1 MTKQQAEKKTV
12 KFETEV
18 SKLLD
23 IVANSLYTEKE
34 IFLRE
39 LISNSSDACEKL
51 RYVSQTDS
59 KAPKTNK
66 FQIRIHL
73 NEKNKTISIKDNGIG
88 MDDKDM
94 QSNLGTI
101 AKSGTEEF
109 IKKMGDKKGDINQIG
124 KFGVGFYSSF
134 MVSDQVVVRSKKYD
148 SSSGYLWTSDGKGTF
163 SIEETEYNE
172 IGTEITLSIKKDE
185 KEFLSKYK
193 IEEIIKKYSDF
204 VPFPIFVTSEED
216 KNDKKKDDKT
226 EEQVNSAEAIW
237 LKDKSKIKK
246 DDYKSFYNQ
255 VSNYYDEPLTTI
267 HFKAEGVVNY
277 TALLYLPKSQPQDL
291 YHPDRK
297 NKLKL
302 YVNKVF
308 ISDKL
313 DALIP
318 AWLRFVPGVVDT
330 EDLSLNISREILQN
344 NAVINKISNA
354 ITKRAL
360 KEILELKKKK
370 PDEFKDFWKNF
381 GPVVKEGLYEF
392 NDFHDQIFEFST
404 FNCSEKEEMI
414 TLDQYVTDFSND
426 KKKIYYISGENK
438 ENLINSPQM
447 ELFKNKKIN
456 VLLITDPVDE
466 FWMPMKMKF
475 KDYEFTSIT
484 KGEVD
489 IEDKKESKK
498 DKQEPKE
505 DKDFVGFLKDNL
517 KDKVKDVKIS
527 KRLTTSASCL
537 VADENDMD
545 MHLKKLMAANNQ
557 NISDEKR
564 ILEININHELV
575 NKLKSLDKNQKD
587 KFCEILYDHAKLMEG
602 ESLDDPKKYTNL
614 VSELF
619 YNRPKILPKI
629 FKFIWLLLF

>member
-39 LISNSSDACEKL
+39 LISNASDACEKL
-51 RYVSQTDS
+51 RYVSQSDS
-59 KAPKTNK
+59 SIEKTK
-66 FQIRIHL
+66 QFEIRIHI
-73 NEKNKTISIKDNGIG
+73 NEKNKTITIKDNGIG
-88 MDDKDM
+88 MDESDM
-94 QSNLGTI
+94 KSNLGTI
-101 AKSGTEEF
+101 AKSGTEDF
-109 IKKMGDKKGDINQIG
+109 IKKMGDKKGDVNQIG

-148 SSSGYLWTSDGKGTF
+148 CQDGFLWTSDGKGTF
-163 SIEETEYNE
+163 SIENTNYNTN
-172 IGTEITLSIKKDE
+172 GTEITLSIKKE
-185 KEFLSKYK
+185 ENEFLTKHR

-204 VPFPIFVTSEED
+204 VPFPIFVSLEED
-216 KNDKKKDDKT
+216 KKEKKDEK
-226 EEQVNSAEAIW
+226 EIESQVNSAEAIW
-237 LKDKSKIKK
+237 LKDKTKIKEE
-246 DDYKSFYNQ
+246 DYKNFYNQ
-255 VSNYYDEPLTTI
+255 ISNFYDDPLKTI

-313 DALIP
+313 ESLIP
-318 AWLRFVPGVVDT
+318 AWLRFIPGVVDT

-354 ITKRAL
+354 ITKRIL
-360 KEILELKKKK
+360 KEISDLKKKN
-370 PDEFKDFWKNF
+370 PEEFISFWKNF
-381 GPVVKEGLYEF
+381 GPVIKEGLYEF
-392 NDFHDQIFEFST
+392 NDFHDQIFEFT
-404 FNCSEKEEMI
+404 LFHCSEKKEMI
-414 TLDQYVTDFSND
+414 SLDDYILNFSNE

-466 FWMPMKMKF
+466 FWMPMKMNF
-475 KDYEFTSIT
+475 KEYEFTSIT
-484 KGEVD
+484 KGEID
-489 IEDKKESKK
+489 IEEKSDKSQNKE
-498 DKQEPKE
+498 EPKE
-505 DKDFVGFLKDNL
+505 NLDFVTYLKDLL
-517 KDKVKDVKIS
+517 KDKVKDVKVS

-557 NISDEKR
+557 TISDEKR
-564 ILEININHELV
+564 ILEVNINHSLV
-575 NKLKSLDKNQKD
+575 SKVMSLEKSQKD
-587 KFCEILYDHAKLMEG
+587 KFGEILYDHAKLMEG
-602 ESLDDPKKYTNL
+602 ENLDDPKRYTNL
-614 VSELF
+614 IAELVSL
-619 YNRPKILPKI
+619 
-629 FKFIWLLLF
+629 

>member
-163 SIEETEYNE
+163 SIEKTEYNE

-354 ITKRAL
+354 ITKRVL

-414 TLDQYVTDFSND
+414 TLDQYLTDFSND

-484 KGEVD
+484 KGEID

-498 DKQEPKE
+498 DKEDPKE

-614 VSELF
+614 VSELVS
-619 YNRPKILPKI
+619 L
-629 FKFIWLLLF
+629 

>member
-354 ITKRAL
+354 ITKRVL

-370 PDEFKDFWKNF
+370 PDQFKDFWKNF

-426 KKKIYYISGENK
+426 KNKIYYISGENK

-498 DKQEPKE
+498 DKEEPKE

-614 VSELF
+614 VSELVS
-619 YNRPKILPKI
+619 L
-629 FKFIWLLLF
+629 

>member
-51 RYVSQTDS
+51 RYISQTDS
-59 KAPKTNK
+59 SVEKTK
-66 FQIRIHL
+66 QFEIRVHI
-73 NEKNKTISIKDNGIG
+73 NEKNKTITIKDNGIG
-88 MDDKDM
+88 MDEKDM

-101 AKSGTEEF
+101 AKSGTEDF

-134 MVSDQVVVRSKKYD
+134 MVSDQVVVRSKKYN
-148 SSSGYLWTSDGKGTF
+148 SQEGFLWTSDGKGTF
-163 SIEETEYNE
+163 SIEKTNYNNN
-172 IGTEITLSIKKDE
+172 GTEIVLSIKKDE
-185 KEFLSKYK
+185 SEFLSKYR

-204 VPFPIFVTSEED
+204 VPFPIFVSSEED
-216 KNDKKKDDKT
+216 DKEKKDKKDV
-226 EEQVNSAEAIW
+226 ESQINSAEAIW
-237 LKDKSKIKK
+237 LKDKSKIKEE
-246 DDYKSFYNQ
+246 DYKNFFNQISNFY
-255 VSNYYDEPLTTI
+255 DDPLKTI

-313 DALIP
+313 ESLIP
-318 AWLRFVPGVVDT
+318 AWLRFIPGVVDT

-354 ITKRAL
+354 ITKRIL
-360 KEILELKKKK
+360 KEISELKKKK
-370 PDEFKDFWKNF
+370 PEEFLSFWKNF
-381 GPVVKEGLYEF
+381 GPVIKEGLYEF
-392 NDFHDQIFEFST
+392 NDYHDQIFEFT
-404 FNCSEKEEMI
+404 LFHCSEKNEMI
-414 TLDQYVTDFSND
+414 SLDEYISDFSNE

-447 ELFKNKKIN
+447 ELFKNKNIN

-475 KDYEFTSIT
+475 KEYEFTSIT

-489 IEDKKESKK
+489 IEEKSDKSEDIK
-498 DKQEPKE
+498 EPKE
-505 DKDFVGFLKDNL
+505 NLDFVAYLKDLL
-517 KDKVKDVKIS
+517 KDKVKDVKVS

-564 ILEININHELV
+564 ILEININHTLV
-575 NKLKSLDKNQKD
+575 SKVKSLEKSQKD
-587 KFCEILYDHAKLMEG
+587 KFSEILYDHAKLMEG
-602 ESLDDPKKYTNL
+602 ENLDDPKKYTNL
-614 VSELF
+614 IAELVSL
-619 YNRPKILPKI
+619 
-629 FKFIWLLLF
+629 

>member
-39 LISNSSDACEKL
+39 LISNASDACEKL
-51 RYVSQTDS
+51 RYVSQSDS
-59 KAPKTNK
+59 SIEKTK
-66 FQIRIHL
+66 QFEIRIHI
-73 NEKNKTISIKDNGIG
+73 NEKNKTITIKDNGIG
-88 MDDKDM
+88 MDESDM
-94 QSNLGTI
+94 KSNLGTI
-101 AKSGTEEF
+101 AKSGTEDF
-109 IKKMGDKKGDINQIG
+109 IKKMGDKKGDVNQIG

-148 SSSGYLWTSDGKGTF
+148 CQDGFLWTSDGKGTF
-163 SIEETEYNE
+163 SIENTNYNTN
-172 IGTEITLSIKKDE
+172 GTEITLSIKKE
-185 KEFLSKYK
+185 ENEFLTKHR

-204 VPFPIFVTSEED
+204 VPFPIFVSLEED
-216 KNDKKKDDKT
+216 KKEKKDEK
-226 EEQVNSAEAIW
+226 EIESQVNSAEAIW
-237 LKDKSKIKK
+237 LKDKTKIKEE
-246 DDYKSFYNQ
+246 DYKNFYNQ
-255 VSNYYDEPLTTI
+255 ISNFYDDPLKTI

-313 DALIP
+313 ESLIP
-318 AWLRFVPGVVDT
+318 AWLRFIPGVVDT

-354 ITKRAL
+354 ITKRIL
-360 KEILELKKKK
+360 KEISDLKKKN
-370 PDEFKDFWKNF
+370 PEEFISFWKNF
-381 GPVVKEGLYEF
+381 GPVIKEGLYEF
-392 NDFHDQIFEFST
+392 NDFHDQIFEFT
-404 FNCSEKEEMI
+404 LFHCSEKKEMI
-414 TLDQYVTDFSND
+414 SLDDYILNFSNE

-466 FWMPMKMKF
+466 FWMPMKMNF
-475 KDYEFTSIT
+475 KEYEFTSIT
-484 KGEVD
+484 KGEID
-489 IEDKKESKK
+489 IEEKSDKSQDKEESK
-498 DKQEPKE
+498 ENL
-505 DKDFVGFLKDNL
+505 DFVTYLKDLL
-517 KDKVKDVKIS
+517 KDKVKDVKVS

-557 NISDEKR
+557 TISDEKR
-564 ILEININHELV
+564 ILEVNIDHSLV
-575 NKLKSLDKNQKD
+575 SKVMSLEKSQKD
-587 KFCEILYDHAKLMEG
+587 KFGEILYDHAKLMEG
-602 ESLDDPKKYTNL
+602 ENLDDPKRYTNL
-614 VSELF
+614 IAELVSL
-619 YNRPKILPKI
+619 
-629 FKFIWLLLF
+629 

>member
-354 ITKRAL
+354 ITKRVL

-456 VLLITDPVDE
+456 VLLISDPVDE

-484 KGEVD
+484 KGELD
-489 IEDKKESKK
+489 IEDKKEPKK
-498 DKQEPKE
+498 DKEEPKE

-614 VSELF
+614 VSELVS
-619 YNRPKILPKI
+619 L
-629 FKFIWLLLF
+629 

>member
-216 KNDKKKDDKT
+216 KNDKKKDDKS

-354 ITKRAL
+354 ITKRVL

-404 FNCSEKEEMI
+404 FNCSEKEELI

-484 KGEVD
+484 KGEID

-498 DKQEPKE
+498 DKEEPKE
-505 DKDFVGFLKDNL
+505 NKDFVGILKDNL

-614 VSELF
+614 VSELVS
-619 YNRPKILPKI
+619 L
-629 FKFIWLLLF
+629 

>member
-39 LISNSSDACEKL
+39 LISNASDACEKL
-51 RYVSQTDS
+51 RYVSQSDS
-59 KAPKTNK
+59 SIEKTK
-66 FQIRIHL
+66 QFEIRIHI
-73 NEKNKTISIKDNGIG
+73 NEKNKTITIKDNGIG
-88 MDDKDM
+88 MDESDM
-94 QSNLGTI
+94 KSNLGTI
-101 AKSGTEEF
+101 AKSGTEDF
-109 IKKMGDKKGDINQIG
+109 IKKMGDKKGDVNQIG

-148 SSSGYLWTSDGKGTF
+148 CQDGFLWTSDGKGTF
-163 SIEETEYNE
+163 SIENTNYNTN
-172 IGTEITLSIKKDE
+172 GTEITLSIKKE
-185 KEFLSKYK
+185 ENEFLTKHR

-204 VPFPIFVTSEED
+204 VPFPIFVSLEED
-216 KNDKKKDDKT
+216 KKEKKDEK
-226 EEQVNSAEAIW
+226 EIESQVNSAEAIW
-237 LKDKSKIKK
+237 LKDKTKIKEE
-246 DDYKSFYNQ
+246 DYKNFYNQ
-255 VSNYYDEPLTTI
+255 ISNFYDDHLKTI

-313 DALIP
+313 ESLIP
-318 AWLRFVPGVVDT
+318 AWLRFIPGVVDT

-354 ITKRAL
+354 ITKRIL
-360 KEILELKKKK
+360 KEISDLKKKN
-370 PDEFKDFWKNF
+370 PEEFISFWKNF
-381 GPVVKEGLYEF
+381 GPVIKEGLYEF
-392 NDFHDQIFEFST
+392 NDFHDQIFEFT
-404 FNCSEKEEMI
+404 LFHCSEKKEMI
-414 TLDQYVTDFSND
+414 SLDDYILNFSNE

-466 FWMPMKMKF
+466 FWMPMKMNF
-475 KDYEFTSIT
+475 KEYEFTSIT
-484 KGEVD
+484 KGEID
-489 IEDKKESKK
+489 IEEKSDKSQDKE
-498 DKQEPKE
+498 EPKE
-505 DKDFVGFLKDNL
+505 NLDFVTYLKDLL
-517 KDKVKDVKIS
+517 KDKVKDVKVS

-557 NISDEKR
+557 TISDEKR
-564 ILEININHELV
+564 ILEVNINHSLV
-575 NKLKSLDKNQKD
+575 SKVMSLEKSQKD
-587 KFCEILYDHAKLMEG
+587 KFGEILYDHAKLMEG
-602 ESLDDPKKYTNL
+602 ENLDDPKRYTNL
-614 VSELF
+614 IAELVSL
-619 YNRPKILPKI
+619 
-629 FKFIWLLLF
+629 

>member
-39 LISNSSDACEKL
+39 LISNASDACEKL
-51 RYVSQTDS
+51 RYVSQSDS
-59 KAPKTNK
+59 SIEKTK
-66 FQIRIHL
+66 QFEIRIHI
-73 NEKNKTISIKDNGIG
+73 NEKNKTITIKDNGIG
-88 MDDKDM
+88 MDESDM
-94 QSNLGTI
+94 KSNLGTI
-101 AKSGTEEF
+101 AKSGTEDF
-109 IKKMGDKKGDINQIG
+109 IKKMGDKKGDVNQIG

-148 SSSGYLWTSDGKGTF
+148 CQDGFLWTSDGKGTF
-163 SIEETEYNE
+163 SIENTNYNTN
-172 IGTEITLSIKKDE
+172 GTEITLSMKKE
-185 KEFLSKYK
+185 ENEFLSKHR

-204 VPFPIFVTSEED
+204 VPFPIFVSLEED
-216 KNDKKKDDKT
+216 KKEKKDEK
-226 EEQVNSAEAIW
+226 EIESQVNSAEAIW
-237 LKDKSKIKK
+237 LKDKTKIKEE
-246 DDYKSFYNQ
+246 DYKNFYNQ
-255 VSNYYDEPLTTI
+255 ISNFYDDPLKTI

-313 DALIP
+313 ESLIP
-318 AWLRFVPGVVDT
+318 AWLRFIPGVVDT

-354 ITKRAL
+354 ITKRIL
-360 KEILELKKKK
+360 KEISDLKKKN
-370 PDEFKDFWKNF
+370 PEEFISFWKNF
-381 GPVVKEGLYEF
+381 GPVIKEGLYEF
-392 NDFHDQIFEFST
+392 NDFHDQIFEFT
-404 FNCSEKEEMI
+404 LFHCSEKKEMI
-414 TLDQYVTDFSND
+414 SLDDYILNFSNE

-466 FWMPMKMKF
+466 FWMPMKMNF
-475 KDYEFTSIT
+475 KEYEFTSIT
-484 KGEVD
+484 KGEID
-489 IEDKKESKK
+489 IEEKSDKSQDKE
-498 DKQEPKE
+498 EPKE
-505 DKDFVGFLKDNL
+505 NLDFVTYLKDLL
-517 KDKVKDVKIS
+517 KDKVKDVKVS

-557 NISDEKR
+557 TISDEKR
-564 ILEININHELV
+564 ILEVNINHSLV
-575 NKLKSLDKNQKD
+575 SKVMSLEKSQKD
-587 KFCEILYDHAKLMEG
+587 KFGEILYDHAKLMEG
-602 ESLDDPKKYTNL
+602 ENLDDPKRYTNL
-614 VSELF
+614 IAELVSL
-619 YNRPKILPKI
+619 
-629 FKFIWLLLF
+629 

>member
-426 KKKIYYISGENK
+426 KKKVYYISGENK

-484 KGEVD
+484 KGEID

-498 DKQEPKE
+498 DKEEPKE

-614 VSELF
+614 VSELVS
-619 YNRPKILPKI
+619 L
-629 FKFIWLLLF
+629 

>member
-498 DKQEPKE
+498 DKEEPKE

-614 VSELF
+614 VSELVS
-619 YNRPKILPKI
+619 L
-629 FKFIWLLLF
+629 

>member
-39 LISNSSDACEKL
+39 LISNASDACEKL
-51 RYVSQTDS
+51 RYVSQSDS
-59 KAPKTNK
+59 SIEKTK
-66 FQIRIHL
+66 QFEIRIHI
-73 NEKNKTISIKDNGIG
+73 NEKNKTITIKDNGIG
-88 MDDKDM
+88 MDESDM
-94 QSNLGTI
+94 KSNLGTI
-101 AKSGTEEF
+101 AKSGTEDF
-109 IKKMGDKKGDINQIG
+109 IKKMGDKKGDVNQIG

-148 SSSGYLWTSDGKGTF
+148 CQDGFLWTSDGKGTF
-163 SIEETEYNE
+163 SIENTNYNTN
-172 IGTEITLSIKKDE
+172 GTEITLSIKKE
-185 KEFLSKYK
+185 ENEFLTKHR

-204 VPFPIFVTSEED
+204 VPFPIFVSLEED
-216 KNDKKKDDKT
+216 KKEKKDEK
-226 EEQVNSAEAIW
+226 EIESQVNSAEAIW
-237 LKDKSKIKK
+237 LKDKTKIKEE
-246 DDYKSFYNQ
+246 DYKNFYNQ
-255 VSNYYDEPLTTI
+255 ISNFYDDPLKTI

-302 YVNKVF
+302 YVNQVF

-313 DALIP
+313 ESLIP
-318 AWLRFVPGVVDT
+318 AWLRFIPGVVDT

-354 ITKRAL
+354 ITKRIL
-360 KEILELKKKK
+360 KEISDLKKKN
-370 PDEFKDFWKNF
+370 PEEFISFWKNF
-381 GPVVKEGLYEF
+381 GPVIKEGLYEF
-392 NDFHDQIFEFST
+392 NDFHDQIFEFT
-404 FNCSEKEEMI
+404 LFHCSEKKEMI
-414 TLDQYVTDFSND
+414 SLDDYISNFSNE

-466 FWMPMKMKF
+466 FWMPMKMNF
-475 KDYEFTSIT
+475 KEYEFTSIT
-484 KGEVD
+484 KGEID
-489 IEDKKESKK
+489 IEEKSDKSQDKE
-498 DKQEPKE
+498 EPKE
-505 DKDFVGFLKDNL
+505 NLDFVTYLKDLL
-517 KDKVKDVKIS
+517 KDKVKDVKVS

-557 NISDEKR
+557 TISDEKR
-564 ILEININHELV
+564 ILEVNINHSLV
-575 NKLKSLDKNQKD
+575 SKVMSLEKSQKD
-587 KFCEILYDHAKLMEG
+587 KFGEILYDHAKLMEG
-602 ESLDDPKKYTNL
+602 ENLDDPKRYTNL
-614 VSELF
+614 IAELVSL
-619 YNRPKILPKI
+619 
-629 FKFIWLLLF
+629 

>member
-39 LISNSSDACEKL
+39 LISNASDACEKL
-51 RYVSQTDS
+51 RYVSQSDS
-59 KAPKTNK
+59 SVEKTK
-66 FQIRIHL
+66 QFEIRIHI
-73 NEKNKTISIKDNGIG
+73 NEKNKTITIKDNGIG
-88 MDDKDM
+88 MDESDM
-94 QSNLGTI
+94 KSNLGTI
-101 AKSGTEEF
+101 AKSGTEDF
-109 IKKMGDKKGDINQIG
+109 IKKMGDKKGDVNQIG

-148 SSSGYLWTSDGKGTF
+148 CQDGFLWTSDGKGTF
-163 SIEETEYNE
+163 SIENTNYNTN
-172 IGTEITLSIKKDE
+172 GTEITLSIKKE
-185 KEFLSKYK
+185 ENEFLTKHR

-204 VPFPIFVTSEED
+204 VPFPIFVSLEED
-216 KNDKKKDDKT
+216 KKEKKDEK
-226 EEQVNSAEAIW
+226 EIESRVNSAEAIW
-237 LKDKSKIKK
+237 LKDKTKIKEE
-246 DDYKSFYNQ
+246 DYKNFYNQ
-255 VSNYYDEPLTTI
+255 ISNFYDDPLKTI

-313 DALIP
+313 ESLIP
-318 AWLRFVPGVVDT
+318 AWLRFIPGVVDT

-354 ITKRAL
+354 ITKRIL
-360 KEILELKKKK
+360 KEISDLKKKN
-370 PDEFKDFWKNF
+370 PEEFISFWKNF
-381 GPVVKEGLYEF
+381 GPVIKEGLYEF
-392 NDFHDQIFEFST
+392 NDFHDQIFEFT
-404 FNCSEKEEMI
+404 LFHCSEKKEMI
-414 TLDQYVTDFSND
+414 SLDDYILNFSNE

-466 FWMPMKMKF
+466 FWMPMKMNF
-475 KDYEFTSIT
+475 KEYEFTSIT
-484 KGEVD
+484 KGEID
-489 IEDKKESKK
+489 IEEKSDKSQDKE
-498 DKQEPKE
+498 EPKE
-505 DKDFVGFLKDNL
+505 NLDFVTYLKDLL
-517 KDKVKDVKIS
+517 KDKVKDVKVS

-537 VADENDMD
+537 VADENDME

-557 NISDEKR
+557 TISDEKR
-564 ILEININHELV
+564 ILEVNINHSLV
-575 NKLKSLDKNQKD
+575 SKVMSLEKSQKD
-587 KFCEILYDHAKLMEG
+587 KFGEILYDHAKLMEG
-602 ESLDDPKKYTNL
+602 ENLDDPKRYTNL
-614 VSELF
+614 IAELVSL
-619 YNRPKILPKI
+619 
-629 FKFIWLLLF
+629 

>member
-134 MVSDQVVVRSKKYD
+134 MVSDQVIVRSKKYD

-498 DKQEPKE
+498 DKEEPKE

-614 VSELF
+614 VSELVS
-619 YNRPKILPKI
+619 L
-629 FKFIWLLLF
+629 

>member
-354 ITKRAL
+354 ITKRVL
-360 KEILELKKKK
+360 KEILELQKKK
-370 PDEFKDFWKNF
+370 PVEFKDFWKNF

-498 DKQEPKE
+498 DKEEPKE

-614 VSELF
+614 VSELVS
-619 YNRPKILPKI
+619 L
-629 FKFIWLLLF
+629 

>member
-88 MDDKDM
+88 MDNKDM

-354 ITKRAL
+354 ITKRVL

-498 DKQEPKE
+498 DKEEPKE

-614 VSELF
+614 VSELVS
-619 YNRPKILPKI
+619 L
-629 FKFIWLLLF
+629 

>member
-88 MDDKDM
+88 MDDTDM

-134 MVSDQVVVRSKKYD
+134 MVSDQVIVRSKKYD

-354 ITKRAL
+354 ITKRVL

-498 DKQEPKE
+498 DKEEPKE

-614 VSELF
+614 VSELVS
-619 YNRPKILPKI
+619 L
-629 FKFIWLLLF
+629 

>member
-354 ITKRAL
+354 ITKRVL

-484 KGEVD
+484 KGEID

-498 DKQEPKE
+498 DKEEPKE

-614 VSELF
+614 VSELVS
-619 YNRPKILPKI
+619 I
-629 FKFIWLLLF
+629 

>member
-39 LISNSSDACEKL
+39 LISNASDACEKL
-51 RYVSQTDS
+51 RYVSQSDS
-59 KAPKTNK
+59 SIEKTK
-66 FQIRIHL
+66 QFEIRIHI
-73 NEKNKTISIKDNGIG
+73 NEKNKTITIKDNGIG
-88 MDDKDM
+88 MDESDM
-94 QSNLGTI
+94 KSNLGTI
-101 AKSGTEEF
+101 AKSGTEDF
-109 IKKMGDKKGDINQIG
+109 IKKMGDKKGDVNQIG

-148 SSSGYLWTSDGKGTF
+148 CQDGFLWTSDGKGTF
-163 SIEETEYNE
+163 SIENTNYNTN
-172 IGTEITLSIKKDE
+172 GTEITLSIKKE
-185 KEFLSKYK
+185 ENEFLTKHR

-204 VPFPIFVTSEED
+204 VPFPIFVSLEED
-216 KNDKKKDDKT
+216 KKERKDEK
-226 EEQVNSAEAIW
+226 EIESQVNSAEAIW
-237 LKDKSKIKK
+237 LKDKTKIKEE
-246 DDYKSFYNQ
+246 DYKNFYNQ
-255 VSNYYDEPLTTI
+255 ISNFYDDPLKTI

-313 DALIP
+313 ESLIP
-318 AWLRFVPGVVDT
+318 AWLRFIPGVVDT

-354 ITKRAL
+354 ITKRIL
-360 KEILELKKKK
+360 KEISDLKKKN
-370 PDEFKDFWKNF
+370 PEEFISFWKNF
-381 GPVVKEGLYEF
+381 GPVIKEGLYEF
-392 NDFHDQIFEFST
+392 NDFHDQIFEFT
-404 FNCSEKEEMI
+404 LFHCSEKKEMI
-414 TLDQYVTDFSND
+414 SLDDYILNFSNE

-466 FWMPMKMKF
+466 FWMPMKMNF
-475 KDYEFTSIT
+475 KEYEFTSIT
-484 KGEVD
+484 KGEID
-489 IEDKKESKK
+489 IEEKSDKSQDKE
-498 DKQEPKE
+498 EPKE
-505 DKDFVGFLKDNL
+505 NLDFVTYLKDLL
-517 KDKVKDVKIS
+517 KDKVKDVKVS

-557 NISDEKR
+557 TISDEKR
-564 ILEININHELV
+564 ILEVNIDHSLV
-575 NKLKSLDKNQKD
+575 SKVMSLEKSQKD
-587 KFCEILYDHAKLMEG
+587 KFGEILYDHAKLMEG
-602 ESLDDPKKYTNL
+602 ENLDDPKRYTNL
-614 VSELF
+614 IAELVSL
-619 YNRPKILPKI
+619 
-629 FKFIWLLLF
+629 

>member
-39 LISNSSDACEKL
+39 LISNASDACEKL
-51 RYVSQTDS
+51 RYVSQSDS
-59 KAPKTNK
+59 SIEKTK
-66 FQIRIHL
+66 QFEIRIHI
-73 NEKNKTISIKDNGIG
+73 NEKNKTITIKDNGIG
-88 MDDKDM
+88 MDESDM
-94 QSNLGTI
+94 KSNLGTI
-101 AKSGTEEF
+101 AKSGTEDF
-109 IKKMGDKKGDINQIG
+109 IKKMGDKKGDVNQIG

-148 SSSGYLWTSDGKGTF
+148 CQDGFLWTSDGKGTF
-163 SIEETEYNE
+163 SIENTNYNTN
-172 IGTEITLSIKKDE
+172 GTEITLSIKKE
-185 KEFLSKYK
+185 ENEFLTKHR

-204 VPFPIFVTSEED
+204 VPFPIFVSLEED
-216 KNDKKKDDKT
+216 KKEKKDEK
-226 EEQVNSAEAIW
+226 EIESQVNSAEAIW
-237 LKDKSKIKK
+237 LKDKTKIKE
-246 DDYKSFYNQ
+246 DDYKIFFNQISNFY
-255 VSNYYDEPLTTI
+255 DDPLKTI

-313 DALIP
+313 ESLIP
-318 AWLRFVPGVVDT
+318 AWLRFIPGVVDT

-354 ITKRAL
+354 ITKRIL
-360 KEILELKKKK
+360 KEISDLKKMN
-370 PDEFKDFWKNF
+370 PEEFISFWKNF
-381 GPVVKEGLYEF
+381 GPVIKEGLYEF
-392 NDFHDQIFEFST
+392 NDFNDQIFEFT
-404 FNCSEKEEMI
+404 LFHCSEKKEMI
-414 TLDQYVTDFSND
+414 SLDDYILNFSNE

-466 FWMPMKMKF
+466 FWMPMKMNF
-475 KDYEFTSIT
+475 KEYEFTSIT
-484 KGEVD
+484 KGEID
-489 IEDKKESKK
+489 IEEKSDKSQDKEESK
-498 DKQEPKE
+498 ENL
-505 DKDFVGFLKDNL
+505 DFVTYLKDLL
-517 KDKVKDVKIS
+517 KDKVKDVKVS

-557 NISDEKR
+557 TISDEKR
-564 ILEININHELV
+564 ILEVNIDHSLV
-575 NKLKSLDKNQKD
+575 SKVMSLEKSQKD
-587 KFCEILYDHAKLMEG
+587 KFGEILYDHAKLMEG
-602 ESLDDPKKYTNL
+602 ENLDDPKRYTNL
-614 VSELF
+614 IAELVSL
-619 YNRPKILPKI
+619 
-629 FKFIWLLLF
+629 

>member
-354 ITKRAL
+354 ITKRVL

-498 DKQEPKE
+498 AKEEPKE
-505 DKDFVGFLKDNL
+505 DRDFVVFLKDNL

-614 VSELF
+614 VSELVS
-619 YNRPKILPKI
+619 L
-629 FKFIWLLLF
+629 

>member
-1 MTKQQAEKKTV
+1 MNKQQAEKKTV

-39 LISNSSDACEKL
+39 LISNASDACEKL

-59 KAPKTNK
+59 NIKKTD
-66 FQIRIHL
+66 QLEIRIHL
-73 NEKNKTISIKDNGIG
+73 NEKNKTITIKDNGIG
-88 MDDKDM
+88 MDDSDM

-109 IKKMGDKKGDINQIG
+109 IKKIGDKKGDINQIG

-134 MVSDQVVVRSKKYD
+134 MVSDQVVVRSKKYN
-148 SSSGYLWTSDGKGTF
+148 SKQSFLWTSDGKGTF
-163 SIEETEYNE
+163 SIENTDFKND
-172 IGTEITLSIKKDE
+172 GTEITLSIKKNE
-185 KEFLSKYK
+185 SEFLNKFK

-204 VPFPIFVTSEED
+204 VPFPIFVSSEED
-216 KNDKKKDDKT
+216 KKEKKDVD
-226 EEQVNSAEAIW
+226 EIESQVNSAEAIW
-237 LKDKSKIKK
+237 LKDKSKIK
-246 DDYKSFYNQ
+246 DEDYKSFFNQ
-255 VSNYYDEPLTTI
+255 ISNFYDEPLKTI

-277 TALLYLPKSQPQDL
+277 TSLMYFPKSQPQDL

-313 DALIP
+313 DSLIP
-318 AWLRFVPGVVDT
+318 AWLRFIPGVVDT
-330 EDLSLNISREILQN
+330 EDLSLNISREVLQN
-344 NAVINKISNA
+344 NAIINKISNA
-354 ITKRAL
+354 ITKRIL
-360 KEILELKKKK
+360 KEINELKKKNNEDFL
-370 PDEFKDFWKNF
+370 PFWKNF
-381 GPVVKEGLYEF
+381 GPVIKEGLYEF
-392 NDFHDQIFEFST
+392 NDFHDQIFDFT
-404 FNCSEKEEMI
+404 LFHCSEKKEMI
-414 TLDQYVTDFSND
+414 SLDDYISNFPND
-426 KKKIYYISGENK
+426 QKKIYYISGENK
-438 ENLINSPQM
+438 ENLQNSPQM

-489 IEDKKESKK
+489 IGEKKNKSKEK
-498 DKQEPKE
+498 EEPKE
-505 DKDFVGFLKDNL
+505 NLDFISYLKNHL
-517 KDKVKDVKIS
+517 KDKVKDVKVS
-527 KRLTTSASCL
+527 KRLTKSASCL

-564 ILEININHELV
+564 ILEINIEHSLV
-575 NKLKSLDKNQKD
+575 TKVKSLDKDKKD
-587 KFCEILYDHAKLMEG
+587 KFSEILYDHAKLMEG
-602 ESLDDPKKYTNL
+602 ENLDDPKKYTNL
-614 VSELF
+614 IAELVSL
-619 YNRPKILPKI
+619 
-629 FKFIWLLLF
+629 

>member
-39 LISNSSDACEKL
+39 LISNASDACEKL
-51 RYVSQTDS
+51 RYVSQSDS
-59 KAPKTNK
+59 SIEKTK
-66 FQIRIHL
+66 QFEIRIHI
-73 NEKNKTISIKDNGIG
+73 NEKNKTITIKDNGIG
-88 MDDKDM
+88 MDESDM
-94 QSNLGTI
+94 KSNLGTI
-101 AKSGTEEF
+101 AKSGTEDF
-109 IKKMGDKKGDINQIG
+109 IKKMGNKKGDVNQIG

-148 SSSGYLWTSDGKGTF
+148 CQDGFLWTSDGKGTF
-163 SIEETEYNE
+163 SIENTNYNTN
-172 IGTEITLSIKKDE
+172 GTEITLSIKKE
-185 KEFLSKYK
+185 ENEFLTKHR

-204 VPFPIFVTSEED
+204 VPFPIFVSLEED
-216 KNDKKKDDKT
+216 KKEKKDEK
-226 EEQVNSAEAIW
+226 EIESQVNSAEAIW
-237 LKDKSKIKK
+237 LKDKTKIKEE
-246 DDYKSFYNQ
+246 DYKNFYNQ
-255 VSNYYDEPLTTI
+255 ISNFYDDPLKTI

-277 TALLYLPKSQPQDL
+277 TTLLYLPKSQPQDL

-313 DALIP
+313 ESLIP
-318 AWLRFVPGVVDT
+318 AWLRFIPGVVDT

-354 ITKRAL
+354 ITKRIL
-360 KEILELKKKK
+360 KEISDLKKKN
-370 PDEFKDFWKNF
+370 PEEFISFWKNF
-381 GPVVKEGLYEF
+381 GPVIKEGLYEF
-392 NDFHDQIFEFST
+392 NDFHDQIFEFT
-404 FNCSEKEEMI
+404 LFHCSEKKEMI
-414 TLDQYVTDFSND
+414 SLDDYILNFSNE

-466 FWMPMKMKF
+466 FWMPMKMNF
-475 KDYEFTSIT
+475 KEYEFTSIT
-484 KGEVD
+484 KGEID
-489 IEDKKESKK
+489 IEEKSDKSQDKE
-498 DKQEPKE
+498 EPKE
-505 DKDFVGFLKDNL
+505 NLDFVTYLKDLL
-517 KDKVKDVKIS
+517 KDKVKDVKVS

-557 NISDEKR
+557 TISDEKR
-564 ILEININHELV
+564 ILEVNINHSLV
-575 NKLKSLDKNQKD
+575 SKVMSLEKSQKD
-587 KFCEILYDHAKLMEG
+587 KFGEILYDHAKLMEG
-602 ESLDDPKKYTNL
+602 ENLDDPKRYTNL
-614 VSELF
+614 IAELVSL
-619 YNRPKILPKI
+619 
-629 FKFIWLLLF
+629 

>member
-51 RYVSQTDS
+51 RYVSQTNSSLKDTS
-59 KAPKTNK
+59 Q
-66 FQIRIHL
+66 FEIRIHL
-73 NEKNKTISIKDNGIG
+73 NEKNKTITIKDNGIG
-88 MDDKDM
+88 MNEEDM
-94 QSNLGTI
+94 KSNLGTI

-109 IKKMGDKKGDINQIG
+109 IKKMGDKKGDITQIG

-148 SSSGYLWTSDGKGTF
+148 SEESFLWTSDGKGTF
-163 SIEETEYNE
+163 SIESTEYNNQ
-172 IGTEITLSIKKDE
+172 GTEITLSIKKDE
-185 KEFLSKYK
+185 SEFLSKYK
-193 IEEIIKKYSDF
+193 IEEIVKKYSDF
-204 VPFPIFVTSEED
+204 VPFPIFVSSEDDKKEKKGKENKED
-216 KNDKKKDDKT
+216 KET
-226 EEQVNSAEAIW
+226 QVNSAEAIW
-237 LKDKSKIKK
+237 LKEKSKIKEE
-246 DDYKSFYNQ
+246 DYKNFYNQ
-255 VSNYYDEPLTTI
+255 TSSFYDEPLKTI

-277 TALLYLPKSQPQDL
+277 TSLLFLPKSQPQDL

-297 NKLKL
+297 NNLKL
-302 YVNKVF
+302 YVNKIF

-318 AWLRFVPGVVDT
+318 AWLRFIPGVVDT

-344 NAVINKISNA
+344 NAVINKISTA
-354 ITKRAL
+354 LTKRVL
-360 KEILELKKKK
+360 KEISDLKKKK
-370 PDEFKDFWKNF
+370 PDEFISFWKNF
-381 GPVVKEGLYEF
+381 GPVIKEGLYEF
-392 NDFHDQIFEFST
+392 NDFHDQIFDFTMFS
-404 FNCSEKEEMI
+404 CSEKDEMI
-414 TLDQYVTDFSND
+414 TLDGYITDYPNE

-438 ENLINSPQM
+438 ENLMNSPQM

-456 VLLITDPVDE
+456 VLLVTDPVDE

-475 KDYEFTSIT
+475 KDFEFTSIT

-489 IEDKKESKK
+489 IGESSKK
-498 DKQEPKE
+498 DEKTKE
-505 DKDFVGFLKDNL
+505 TKEVSDFIVYLKEHL
-517 KDKVKDVKIS
+517 KEKVKDVKVS

-557 NISDEKR
+557 NVNDEKR
-564 ILEININHELV
+564 ILEINIEHSLV
-575 NKLKSLDKNQKD
+575 SKLQMLKKDQKD
-587 KFCEILYDHAKLMEG
+587 KFSEILYDHAKLMEG
-602 ESLDDPKKYTNL
+602 ENLDDPKKYTNL
-614 VSELF
+614 IAELVSL
-619 YNRPKILPKI
+619 
-629 FKFIWLLLF
+629 

>member
-39 LISNSSDACEKL
+39 LISNASDACEKL

-216 KNDKKKDDKT
+216 KNDKKKDNKS

-354 ITKRAL
+354 ITKRVL

-370 PDEFKDFWKNF
+370 PVEFKDFWKNF

-484 KGEVD
+484 KGELD

-614 VSELF
+614 VSELVS
-619 YNRPKILPKI
+619 L
-629 FKFIWLLLF
+629 

>member
-101 AKSGTEEF
+101 AKSGTEDF

-226 EEQVNSAEAIW
+226 EAQVNSAEAIW

-354 ITKRAL
+354 ITKRVL

-498 DKQEPKE
+498 DKEEPKE

-614 VSELF
+614 VSELVS
-619 YNRPKILPKI
+619 L
-629 FKFIWLLLF
+629 

>member
-39 LISNSSDACEKL
+39 LISNASDACEKL
-51 RYVSQTDS
+51 RYVSQTDTNV
-59 KAPKTNK
+59 KKTDK
-66 FQIRIHL
+66 FEIRIHV
-73 NEKNKTISIKDNGIG
+73 NEKNKTITIQDNGIG
-88 MDDKDM
+88 MDENDM
-94 QSNLGTI
+94 QANLGTI
-101 AKSGTEEF
+101 AKSGTEDF
-109 IKKMGDKKGDINQIG
+109 IKKLGDKKGDINQIG

-148 SSSGYLWTSDGKGTF
+148 SSSSYLWTSDGKGTF
-163 SIEETEYNE
+163 SIEPTELNMS
-172 IGTEITLSIKKDE
+172 GTEITLSIKKDE
-185 KEFLSKYK
+185 DEFLSKYR
-193 IEEIIKKYSDF
+193 IEEIVKKYSDF
-204 VPFPIFVTSEED
+204 VPFPIFVTSEEE
-216 KNDKKKDDKT
+216 KKEKKDKEEK

-237 LKDKSKIKK
+237 LKDKTKIKE
-246 DDYKSFYNQ
+246 DEYKSFFNQ
-255 VSNYYDEPLTTI
+255 TSTYYDEPLQTI

-313 DALIP
+313 DSLIP
-318 AWLRFVPGVVDT
+318 AWLRFIPGVVDT

-344 NAVINKISNA
+344 NAVINKISTA
-354 ITKRAL
+354 ITKRIL
-360 KEILELKKKK
+360 KELSELK
-370 PDEFKDFWKNF
+370 N
-381 GPVVKEGLYEF
+381 
-392 NDFHDQIFEFST
+392 
-404 FNCSEKEEMI
+404 
-414 TLDQYVTDFSND
+414 TLDQYINDYAND

-438 ENLINSPQM
+438 ENLLNSPQM
-447 ELFKNKKIN
+447 ELFKNKNIN

-475 KDYEFTSIT
+475 KEYDFTSIT

-489 IEDKKESKK
+489 LEDSKDDKKESE
-498 DKQEPKE
+498 QPKE
-505 DKDFVGFLKDNL
+505 NKDFISYLKEHL
-517 KDKVKDVKIS
+517 KDKVKDVKVS

-557 NISDEKR
+557 TISDEKR
-564 ILEININHELV
+564 ILEININHSLV
-575 NKLKSLDKNQKD
+575 SKVMSLDKNSKD
-587 KFCEILYDHAKLMEG
+587 KFSEILYDHAKLMEG
-602 ESLDDPKKYTNL
+602 ENLDDPKKYTNL
-614 VSELF
+614 ISELVS
-619 YNRPKILPKI
+619 L
-629 FKFIWLLLF
+629 

>member
-88 MDDKDM
+88 MDNKDM

-204 VPFPIFVTSEED
+204 VPFSIFVTSEED

-255 VSNYYDEPLTTI
+255 VSNYYDEPLTAI

-354 ITKRAL
+354 ITKRVL

-404 FNCSEKEEMI
+404 FNCSEKKEMI
-414 TLDQYVTDFSND
+414 TLDQYVTDFSNE

-498 DKQEPKE
+498 EKEEPKE

-614 VSELF
+614 VSELVS
-619 YNRPKILPKI
+619 L
-629 FKFIWLLLF
+629 

>member
-148 SSSGYLWTSDGKGTF
+148 SSSSYLWTSDGKGTF

-204 VPFPIFVTSEED
+204 VPFPIFVTSEDD
-216 KNDKKKDDKT
+216 KNDNKKDDKT

-354 ITKRAL
+354 ITKKVL

-414 TLDQYVTDFSND
+414 TLDQYVTEFSNN

-498 DKQEPKE
+498 DKEEPKE

-614 VSELF
+614 VSELVS
-619 YNRPKILPKI
+619 L
-629 FKFIWLLLF
+629 

>member
-39 LISNSSDACEKL
+39 LISNASDACEKL
-51 RYVSQTDS
+51 RYISQTDS
-59 KAPKTNK
+59 TVKKVEK
-66 FQIRIHL
+66 FEIRIHL
-73 NEKNKTISIKDNGIG
+73 NEKNKTITIKDNGIG
-88 MDDKDM
+88 MDEVDM
-94 QSNLGTI
+94 KSNLGTI
-101 AKSGTEEF
+101 AKSGTEDF
-109 IKKMGDKKGDINQIG
+109 IRKLGDKKGDINQIG

-148 SSSGYLWTSDGKGTF
+148 SETGYLWTSDGKGTF
-163 SIEETEYNE
+163 TIESTDYKET
-172 IGTEITLSIKKDE
+172 GTEITLSIKKDE
-185 KEFLSKYK
+185 SEFLSKWRL
-193 IEEIIKKYSDF
+193 EEIVKKYSDF
-204 VPFPIFVTSEED
+204 VPFSIYVSAEED
-216 KNDKKKDDKT
+216 KKEKDHK

-237 LKDKSKIKK
+237 LKDKSKIK
-246 DDYKSFYNQ
+246 DEEYKSFYNQ
-255 VSNYYDEPLTTI
+255 TSSYYDEPLKSI

-318 AWLRFVPGVVDT
+318 AWLRFIPGVVDT

-354 ITKRAL
+354 ITKRIL
-360 KEILELKKKK
+360 KEISDLKKKN
-370 PDEFKDFWKNF
+370 PDEFKVFWKNF

-392 NDFHDQIFEFST
+392 NDFHDQIFEFAV
-404 FNCSEKEEMI
+404 FNCSEKADMI
-414 TLDQYVTDFSND
+414 TLDEYINDFSND

-438 ENLINSPQM
+438 ENLLNSPQM
-447 ELFKNKKIN
+447 ELFKNEKIN

-475 KDYEFTSIT
+475 KEYEFTSIT
-484 KGEVD
+484 KGDVD
-489 IEDKKESKK
+489 IGEKTKSSK
-498 DKQEPKE
+498 DKVEPKE
-505 DKDFVGFLKDNL
+505 DKDFIAYLKDHL

-564 ILEININHELV
+564 ILEINIDHTLV
-575 NKLKSLDKNQKD
+575 NKVKSLDKDQKD
-587 KFCEILYDHAKLMEG
+587 RFSEILYDHAKLMEG
-602 ESLDDPKKYTNL
+602 ENLDDPKKYTNL
-614 VSELF
+614 ISELVS
-619 YNRPKILPKI
+619 L
-629 FKFIWLLLF
+629 

>member
-101 AKSGTEEF
+101 AKSGTEDF

-354 ITKRAL
+354 ITKRVL

-484 KGEVD
+484 KGEID

-498 DKQEPKE
+498 DKEEPKE

-614 VSELF
+614 VSELVS
-619 YNRPKILPKI
+619 L
-629 FKFIWLLLF
+629 

>member
-291 YHPDRK
+291 YHPDRR

-354 ITKRAL
+354 ITKRVL
-360 KEILELKKKK
+360 KEILELQKKK
-370 PDEFKDFWKNF
+370 PDEFIDFWKNF
-381 GPVVKEGLYEF
+381 GPVIKEGLYEF

-498 DKQEPKE
+498 DKEEPKE

-614 VSELF
+614 VSELVS
-619 YNRPKILPKI
+619 L
-629 FKFIWLLLF
+629 